1 MPLHIKLTDNVT
13 SEHDIDGLQ
22 LYEEIKSLQI
32 FDVPYEKDVFN
43 ILKFIFEKG
52 LDETVPN
59 LVIALRILLTM
70 PVTCYRRL
78 CGAFFF

>member
-70 PVTCYRRL
+70 PVTCYRRH